1 MTQQIRAIAAVL
13 FSIFI
18 FLVGSGLVSTLIP
31 VRGDLAGFN
40 DLAIGLIG
48 AAYYAGFVI
57 GCYVSPGMLA
67 RSGHIRTFAVAAG
80 LAAAAVL
87 VQSMLIDE
95 PVWVIA
101 RLGFGFS
108 AACIYT
114 VTESWL
120 NDRAS
125 NETRGHILALYLSIS
140 FGGLVIGQWLYT
152 TAAPTSYV
160 LFSVAAIF
168 YALCLVPV
176 GLTRLPQP
184 VPAEVPQLRLRRFY
198 RIAPVGVAGC
208 AAVGFANGAVWT
220 LAPVY
225 AHDHHITNV
234 LLAAFMSAFTLA
246 GALVQVPAGRLSDLM
261 DRRYLIALMSALA
274 GAAGLALALFG
285 GLNEDMTILL
295 FAVYGGMSLPIYGLS
310 VAHTNDWIP
319 REDFVEASATL
330 LLVNALASV
339 MGPILAAT
347 ITTHTTTAALFMF
360 AAGIHIT
367 HVLFVGWRITRRE
380 APEEEFREPYAAVSH
395 QVSPVSLEL
404 DPRGPD
410 TDEPV
415 VLGEEEAGEEAASEE
430 EGAKKTGAESTAPA
444 S

>member
-1 MTQQIRAIAAVL
+1 MTQQIRAIAAIL
-13 FSIFI
+13 FSILI
-18 FLVGSGLVSTLIP
+18 FLVGNGLVSTLIP
-31 VRGDLAGFN
+31 VRGDLAGFS
-40 DLAIGLIG
+40 DLAIGIIG
-48 AAYYAGFVI
+48 SAYYAGFVT
-57 GCYVSPGMLA
+57 GCFAAPGMLA
-67 RSGHIRTFAVAAG
+67 RTGHIRTFAVAAG
-80 LAAAAVL
+80 LAAAMVL
-87 VQSMLIDE
+87 VQSMLVE
-95 PVWVIA
+95 EVVWGVA
-101 RLGFGFS
+101 RLFFGFA

-125 NETRGHILALYLSIS
+125 NETRGRILALYLSIS
-140 FGGLVIGQWLYT
+140 FGGLVVGQWLFT
-152 TAAPTSYV
+152 TASPTSFV

-184 VPAEVPQLRLRRFY
+184 VPTEVPVLRPLRLY

-225 AHDHHITNV
+225 AHDHHLTNV

-246 GALVQVPAGRLSDLM
+246 GAAMQVPAGRLSDRM
-261 DRRYLIALMSALA
+261 DRRYIIAGMSLLA
-274 GAAGLALALFG
+274 GLSGLALALFG
-285 GLNEDMTILL
+285 GLDRTSAIVL
-295 FAVYGGMSLPIYGLS
+295 FAIYGAMSLPIYGLS
-310 VAHTNDWIP
+310 VAHANDRIP

-339 MGPILAAT
+339 IGPIVAAS
-347 ITTHTTTAALFMF
+347 ITVRTTTAALFF
-360 AAGIHIT
+360 VAAGVHIV
-367 HVLFVGWRITRRE
+367 HVLFVGWRITAKD
-380 APEEEFREPYAAVSH
+380 APEEEYREPYAPMSH
-395 QVSPVSLEL
+395 QVSPVALEL

-410 TDEPV
+410 TEEPSAM
-415 VLGEEEAGEEAASEE
+415 GEEAG
-430 EGAKKTGAESTAPA
+430 AEPMAPA